1 MNTRR
6 RIVALLVSTA
16 VAALTWSG
24 SVAAQEQSG
33 LGANWPS
40 AADASRSV
48 NFHAYRWLRNGI
60 SYVQVNDRN
69 GAPLVALAA
78 AGGTIVVLPIGSAQ
92 VKVVQPSPSVA
103 GAPVYTDER
112 VSISSDDAG
121 FTVQSLEAQP
131 CSDPIECAK
140 INSAAPVA
148 KPAATLRAMSAQD
161 TCSDPIECAK

>member
-6 RIVALLVSTA
+6 RIVALLVSTT

-24 SVAAQEQSG
+24 SAAAQNAGG
-33 LGANWPS
+33 LGSNWPT
-40 AADASRSV
+40 AADASRSAS
-48 NFHAYRWLRNGI
+48 FHAYRWIRNGV

-78 AGGTIVVLPIGSAQ
+78 AGGTVIVLPIGTGA
-92 VKVVQPSPSVA
+92 VKIVAPSPGVA
-103 GAPVYTDER
+103 GAPVYSDER
-112 VSISSDDAG
+112 VTISNDDTG

-140 INSAAPVA
+140 VNNVAPPAA
-148 KPAATLRAMSAQD
+148 PAATLRTMSAQD
-161 TCSDPIECAK
+161 TCTDPIECAK

>member
-16 VAALTWSG
+16 MAALTWSG
-24 SVAAQEQSG
+24 SAAAQDANG
-33 LGANWPS
+33 LGSSWPS
-40 AADASRSV
+40 AADASRSAS
-48 NFHAYRWLRNGI
+48 FHAYRWVRNGV

-78 AGGTIVVLPIGSAQ
+78 AGGTVIVLPIGSAA
-92 VKVVQPSPSVA
+92 VKIVLPSPSVA

-112 VSISSDDAG
+112 VSISNDGSG

-140 INSAAPVA
+140 INSAAPA
-148 KPAATLRAMSAQD
+148 SPPAATLRTMSAQD
-161 TCSDPIECAK
+161 TCTDPIECAK